1 MRSKVF
7 KFSII
12 LILSLIL
19 FAQDI
24 DKLYLDGKKFIE
36 NNDFEN
42 GVKIIDLFITNYPE
56 NLRTKDLVVNFI
68 RKCPLQ
74 YFNNKVTYAEFL
86 SEKFPHDSVT
96 NNIRVEMANVY
107 IKKKLYFESFKWI
120 YEVFKFSD
128 ENSINKSNALK
139 NLKNLIKRYLN
150 ESELEYIYY
159 NFSDD
164 NINPLIL
171 LTLYKIYKE
180 KGDLEKSEIFKQ
192 KLIKEYSD
200 SEETKRELFGIV
212 ETKRSKLKIAL
223 LLQLTG
229 DMARFGE
236 QVLRGCAIASEEENI
251 NFDVFDTEGSSFK
264 TVYLIDSIFKDKS
277 YVAVIGPLTSQETAI
292 VGAYLYNGKTLPVFS
307 PTATDGDLLNFENNI
322 FLLNRTLVEEAI
334 FTAQVMEK
342 DSSIKNVGIIYPDD
356 SFGRSLSS
364 AFKRE
369 AKKLGIN
376 VVFDIVYN
384 PGTQDFIEKISL
396 IEKMNF
402 DAIYLP
408 TNYEDAI
415 LLTTQL
421 TFKDIDCYLYG
432 SSLWY
437 NENLIR
443 LAKDYLKKT
452 YIVYPKIASELSPDL
467 QSFKMNYYKKYI
479 DEPDRFSILSYDL
492 LKFLSGLLNNGIKDR
507 RGINEYVK
515 KIEDYKGISGKISFK
530 KNRLNFDL
538 YYVKNTDFVKK
549 EF

>member
-1 MRSKVF
+1 MRLKIVSF
-7 KFSII
+7 LLLFLFSF
-12 LILSLIL
+12 LL
-19 FAQDI
+19 FSDDI
-24 DKLYLDGKKFIE
+24 DKIYLDGNKFLE
-36 NNDFEN
+36 NKDFEN
-42 GVKIIDLFITNYPE
+42 GIKIIDFFISNYPE
-56 NLRTKDLVVNFI
+56 NIRTKDLAVNFI
-68 RKCPLQ
+68 RKSPSQ
-74 YFNNKVTYAEFL
+74 YFSNKVTYAEFL
-86 SEKFPHDSVT
+86 SEKFPYDSVT

-107 IKKKLYFESFKWI
+107 INKKLYFESFKWV
-120 YEVFKFSD
+120 YEVFKFSED
-128 ENSINKSNALK
+128 NSTNKDNALK
-139 NLKNLIKRYLN
+139 NLKNLIKGYLN

-164 NINPLIL
+164 SINPLIL

-180 KGDLEKSEIFKQ
+180 KGDIEKSEIFKQ
-192 KLIKEYSD
+192 KLIKEYNDSD
-200 SEETKRELFGIV
+200 ETKKELFGIV
-212 ETKRSKLKIAL
+212 DTKGSKSKIAL

-251 NFDVFDTEGSSFK
+251 TFDVFDTEGSSFK

-292 VGAYLYNGKTLPVFS
+292 VGSYLYNGKTLPVFS
-307 PTATDGDLLNFENNI
+307 PTATDGDLLNFVDNI
-322 FLLNRTLVEEAI
+322 FLVNRTLVEEAI
-334 FTAQVMEK
+334 FTAQVMKK
-342 DSSIKNVGIIYPDD
+342 DTTIKNVGIIYPDD
-356 SFGRSLSS
+356 SFGRSMSS

-376 VVFDIVYN
+376 IVFDIVYN

-402 DAIYLP
+402 NAIYLP

-421 TFKDIDCYLYG
+421 SFKDINCYLYG

-452 YIVYPKIASELSPDL
+452 YIVYPKVANELSPNL
-467 QSFKMNYYKKYI
+467 QSFKMNYYKKYG

-492 LKFLSGLLNNGIKDR
+492 LKFLSGLLKNGIKDR
-507 RGINEYVK
+507 KGINEYVK
-515 KIEDYKGISGKISFK
+515 KTDDYKGISGKISFK
-530 KNRLNFDL
+530 RNRLNFDL
-538 YYVKNTDFVKK
+538 YYVKNSDFVKK